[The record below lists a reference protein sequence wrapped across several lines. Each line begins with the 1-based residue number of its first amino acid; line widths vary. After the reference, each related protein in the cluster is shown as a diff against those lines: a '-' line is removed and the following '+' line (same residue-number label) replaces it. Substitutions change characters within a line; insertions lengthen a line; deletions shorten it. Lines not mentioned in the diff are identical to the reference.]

1 MSRLTLLA
9 AACLALAACGNP
21 KDAEGWAKRAASR
34 SRLDEKLAALSEVRK
49 APGDRKAA
57 VPYLV
62 EILKDADAH
71 PKAKA
76 EAAVA
81 LGEIGDP
88 AAVKPLVD
96 AVRPEAKERDAM
108 DANRHYADALGALR
122 AREAVPVL
130 TKLLDGSADGYTQV
144 AAVDA
149 LGRIG
154 DPAAVDTLV
163 KVATGD
169 RVEPFTARKALLALG
184 RIGDKKASSAVLRML
199 FEERPG
205 VSFFP
210 EAAFAAVQIGRP
222 MAAPLLDVLEGRD
235 VALGDGRATL
245 GAWAR
250 EHGVLPGALYA
261 KSAQLLGDV
270 GGPEAVPA
278 LVKKLGYQD
287 ADPRIATFVH
297 VFAAES
303 LGRMRAREAVRPL
316 ADLVA
321 KERDPDVRDR
331 YCDALARIGDGA
343 ALPALRAA
351 AAQGGEWSLR
361 QGPLAALS
369 RLGGEAERPIVAAAK
384 AKDCPDKCPAEVAAA
399 FAGMVAR
406 LDAAKAC
413 SGAVACWAGKLA
425 DPSAAVR
432 DRAALE
438 VGRAGGAAQAGALGE
453 AVVRPVAGDQDLAAR
468 YHAVLALGW
477 ISSQEK
483 LGAAAEPIA
492 QKIDG
497 IIAQDRG
504 RTLTAG
510 VNEDALRLATKLRRA
525 GNP

>member
-1 MSRLTLLA
+1 MSRLSLLA
-9 AACLALAACGNP
+9 AACLVLAACGNP

-49 APGDRKAA
+49 APGDPKAA

-62 EILKDADAH
+62 RIVQDPDAH
-71 PKAKA
+71 PRAKG
-76 EAAVA
+76 EAAVD

-88 AAVKPLVD
+88 AAIPALV
-96 AVRPEAKERDAM
+96 AAIQPSARERDAV
-108 DANRHYADALGALR
+108 DANRHMADALGALR
-122 AREAVPVL
+122 AREAVPAL
-130 TKLLDGSADGYTQV
+130 KELLVKSADGYAQV

-163 KVATGD
+163 EVATGD
-169 RVEPFTARKALLALG
+169 RIEPFTARKALLALG
-184 RIGDKKASSAVLRML
+184 RIGDKKASGAVLKML

-222 MAAPLLDVLEGRD
+222 MAAPLLEVLEGRD
-235 VALGDGRATL
+235 AAL
-245 GAWAR
+245 GAWAK

-303 LGRMRAREAVRPL
+303 LGRMRARDAVRPL
-316 ADLVA
+316 ADLVV

-331 YCDALARIGDGA
+331 YCDALARIGDAA
-343 ALPALRAA
+343 ALPQLRT
-351 AAQGGEWSLR
+351 AAQGGDWRLR
-361 QGPLAALS
+361 QGPLTALS
-369 RLGGEAERPIVAAAK
+369 RIGGEAERSAIQSAK
-384 AKDCPDKCPAEVAAA
+384 TKECGEPCAPEVAAA
-399 FAGMVAR
+399 FAGMNAR

-413 SGAVACWAGKLA
+413 SGDVACWAGKLS
-425 DPSAAVR
+425 DPSAPVR

-438 VGRAGGAAQAGALGE
+438 VGRTGSGAQVAALGE
-453 AVVRPVAGDQDLAAR
+453 AVVRPVTGDQDLASR

-477 ISSQEK
+477 IAAREK
-483 LGAAAEPIA
+483 LGAAAAEPVA
-492 QKIDG
+492 QKIDAV
-497 IIAQDRG
+497 IAQDRG

-525 GNP
+525 SAP

>member
-1 MSRLTLLA
+1 MSRLTLA
-9 AACLALAACGNP
+9 ALVALAACSNP
-21 KDAEGWAKRAASR
+21 KDPEGWAKRAASR
-34 SRLDEKLAALSEVRK
+34 SRLDEKLEALSEVRK

-57 VPYLV
+57 VPHLLK
-62 EILKDADAH
+62 ILQDADAH
-71 PKAKA
+71 PKAKS

-88 AAVKPLVD
+88 SAIPALV
-96 AVRPEAKERDAM
+96 ATIRPEARERDAV
-108 DANRHYADALGALR
+108 DANRHAADALGALR
-122 AREAVPVL
+122 AREAVPAL
-130 TKLLDGSADGYTQV
+130 TTLLQRSGDGYTQV

-163 KVATGD
+163 GVATGEK
-169 RVEPFTARKALLALG
+169 VEPFTARKALLALG
-184 RIGDKKASSAVLRML
+184 RIGDAKASGAVMRML
-199 FEERPG
+199 FEERAG

-222 MAAPLLDVLEGRD
+222 MAAPLLGVLEGRD
-235 VALGDGRATL
+235 AAL

-270 GGPEAVPA
+270 GGAEAVPA

-287 ADPRIATFVH
+287 ADSRIATFVR

-303 LGRMRAREAVRPL
+303 LGRMRAKEAARPL
-316 ADLVA
+316 ADLVV
-321 KERDPDVRDR
+321 KERDADVRDR
-331 YCDALARIGDGA
+331 YCEALARIGDPA
-343 ALPALRAA
+343 ALPALRT
-351 AAQGGEWSLR
+351 AAQSGDWSLR
-361 QGPLAALS
+361 QGPLTALS
-369 RLGGEAERPIVAAAK
+369 RLGGEAERAVVGAAK
-384 AKDCPDKCPAEVAAA
+384 AKDCGGECARPLAEA
-399 FAGMVAR
+399 FEGMTAR
-406 LDAAKAC
+406 LDAAKSCA
-413 SGAVACWAGKLA
+413 GAAGCWAGKLA

-438 VGRAGGAAQAGALGE
+438 VGRSGGAAHAPALGE
-453 AVVRPVAGDQDLAAR
+453 AIVRQAGGDADVMAR

-477 ISSQEK
+477 IASREK
-483 LGAAAEPIA
+483 LGPAAEPIA
-492 QKIDG
+492 RKLEEM
-497 IIAQDRG
+497 IAQDRG

-525 GNP
+525 ASP